1 MKVLVNPDSVPV
13 TLQECLDNLKIYLDG
28 EDVGQLQHYDHNP
41 FIVEKAGA
49 AKFLTGA
56 WSLMDDETRLVMWFK
71 QEYDVGNGDQI
82 AEMILDCLFCDVK
95 GIPRRDKELAKK
107 FSGKKKK
114 EVKKE

>member
-1 MKVLVNPDSVPV
+1 MKVLVNPDSVPT
-13 TLQECLDNLKIYLDG
+13 TLQESLDNIKTYLDG

-41 FIVEKAGA
+41 FLTEKIGA
-49 AKFLTGA
+49 AKFLVGA
-56 WSLMDDETRLVMWFK
+56 WSLGDGESRLVMWFN
-71 QEYDVGNGDQI
+71 QEYGVKNGDQI

-95 GIPRRDKELAKK
+95 GIPRRDKELASK